1 MNREIQFDLLWYH
14 VKKHSPCK
22 SHCFHGFDHWMRVL
36 RNGRVLA
43 TKSGANNV
51 IVELFALFHDSCR
64 WSDGADPG
72 HGARG
77 AELAHKLRGNLYELN
92 DTDFDL
98 LHYACTWHQ
107 DRDFSDDPTIGTC
120 WDADRLDLG
129 RVGIIPDPDLLNT
142 EFAKQ
147 LANEPLLE
155 KALTEYYAKLN
166 CKHIPTVDLK
176 NFSSIT

>member
-1 MNREIQFDLLWYH
+1 MPGEIQFDLLWYH
-14 VKKHSPCK
+14 VKQRSPCK

-36 RNGRVLA
+36 RNGRVL
-43 TKSGANNV
+43 TTRSGADND

-64 WSDGADPG
+64 WSDGTDPG

-77 AELAHKLRGNLYELN
+77 AELAYQLRGDLYELN
-92 DTDFDL
+92 DEDFDL

-129 RVGIIPDPDLLNT
+129 RVGIIPDPQLLNT
-142 EFAKQ
+142 KFAKQ
-147 LANEPLLE
+147 LAYENNLE
-155 KALTEYYAKLN
+155 ETLITYYNNLYGVFN
-166 CKHIPTVDLK
+166 PHSESPRET
-176 NFSSIT
+176 